1 MDNISQTPNSAGA
14 TTQQTLDS
22 NSRGWAAATHLVVYL
37 MFIIPFAN
45 LVGPLLI
52 ALMRKDLDK
61 ETYRHG
67 IQNFNYQLSL
77 LIAIV
82 ASTIIFVGAYAGL
95 LYGVQ
100 AGHEEVTQATLVA
113 SFGGAIVAVIFGLAI
128 AACLLLVPALNGIRA
143 YQGQEP
149 KFPFIISFI
158 KSV

>member
-1 MDNISQTPNSAGA
+1 MDNFSQTVAGTDVSTQKNFDSSA
-14 TTQQTLDS
+14 
-22 NSRGWAAATHLVVYL
+22 RGWAAATHLVVYL

-45 LVGPLLI
+45 IIGPLLI

-77 LIAIV
+77 LIAII
-82 ASTIIFVGAYAGL
+82 ASTIVFIGGYAGL

-100 AGHEEVTQATLVA
+100 AGHAEVTQATLVA
-113 SFGGAIVAVIFGLAI
+113 SFGGAVLAVVFGLAI